1 MSSNRGF
8 TLIELLV
15 VVVIIGIL
23 AAIALPNYAD
33 YVIRSKIPE
42 ATSALSTMRSR
53 MEQYFQDN
61 RTYANAC
68 TNTTIAPK
76 PVDTKNFTFACSNL
90 GVSTYTVT
98 ATGIASMAGFVYTIN
113 QSNARATTI
122 TGGPDGWTSNSS
134 CWVTGK
140 GGACQ

>member
-8 TLIELLV
+8 TLIEVLV

-23 AAIALPNYAD
+23 AAIAIPNYAD
-33 YVIRSKIPE
+33 YVMRSKIPE

-68 TNTTIAPK
+68 AATTIAPL
-76 PVDTKNFTFACSNL
+76 PPNTDNFTFACSNL
-90 GVSTYTVT
+90 TVSTYTVT
-98 ATGIASMAGFVYTIN
+98 ATGRNSMNGFVYTIN
-113 QSNARATTI
+113 QSNVRTT
-122 TGGPDGWTSNSS
+122 TGVPTGWTSNAN

-140 GGACQ
+140 GGTCQ